1 MVDKKDKLMTK
12 LYMRKFDQLLQSIE
26 SKYILQR
33 CAYCNKLFSLQ
44 SQDKLICS
52 KAKIFID
59 FHGSVIAKHMA
70 DRAFDFKKFIWYVIN
85 KKLFDYRT
93 IFWRVIAWSFTLKCL
108 DCEDQFHGAHVNDCR
123 FHPCVPIFP
132 QVSINE
138 GFYPCCHK
146 KALRFDTS
154 MRTKGC

>member
-1 MVDKKDKLMTK
+1 MSKIYL
-12 LYMRKFDQLLQSIE
+12 RKFEQILQGLD
-26 SKYILQR
+26 SKYSLQR

-44 SQDKLICS
+44 SQDKLVCS

-70 DRAFDFKKFIWYVIN
+70 DRAFDFKKFIGFVMS
-85 KKLFDYRT
+85 KKLFDNRT
-93 IFWRVIAWSFTLKCL
+93 LFWRIIAWSLMVRCL
-108 DCEDQFHGAHVNDCR
+108 DCEEWFHGAQIYDCR
-123 FHPCVPIFP
+123 FHPCIPIFP

-154 MRTKGC
+154 MKIKGC